1 MSRNFTRWAK
11 TRLSAEEYSG
21 LAARADRAGHTI
33 SAYLRELITRQHG
46 EFQLREVLRD
56 LDSRLREL
64 TVARTV
70 AADVEPLLVEAVL
83 LGREQ
88 LARRDA
94 QALAQVRAQL
104 DARFPGRRAV

>member
-1 MSRNFTRWAK
+1 MRSNFPRWAK
-11 TRLSAEEYSG
+11 TRLSDAEYAA
-21 LAARADRAGHTI
+21 LAVRADCAGQTI
-33 SAYLRELITRQHG
+33 SAYIRDVITRQHG
-46 EFQLREVLRD
+46 EFDVRELLHRI
-56 LDSRLREL
+56 DSALREL

-104 DARFPGRRAV
+104 DMRYPSRRVI